1 MASNQLNEQELQ
13 FKKRA
18 RRRLVGAI
26 ALVLLMV
33 TILPMV
39 LDDRANKEPQ
49 QEIAITIPSQDN
61 KDFTSKV
68 VPVPETTAAP
78 AEAPA
83 PAEQDAAE
91 PAVSDEPSVTSPEK
105 VEDKAP
111 PMAQAKPEQPKLEQ
125 PKAAPAKPAEAS
137 AAKEA
142 TLAKPGH
149 MSVQIGVF
157 SDASNVKQL
166 QQKLQSLGYQ
176 SYTEKIATS
185 KGEKIRLRAGPFA
198 SRAEAEAALAKVKS
212 AGMTGMVVS
221 K

>member
-68 VPVPETTAAP
+68 VPVPETTAPP
-78 AEAPA
+78 AETPA
-83 PAEQDAAE
+83 PGEQDAAE
-91 PAVSDEPSVTSPEK
+91 PAVSDDSSGTAPEK
-105 VEDKAP
+105 EDKAP
-111 PMAQAKPEQPKLEQ
+111 PMAQAKPEQPK
-125 PKAAPAKPAEAS
+125 AAPVKPAEAS

-142 TLAKPGH
+142 TQAKPGMH

-185 KGEKIRLRAGPFA
+185 KGEKIRLRAGPFT